1 MLTLYSTSGCHLCE
15 LAYQQLDTLWGEDSQ
30 QSLAHTVQVIDIAFD
45 DALFD
50 RYGVTIPVLALHSQD
65 IQNDQNNLQ
74 HQSNLKHIQSELF
87 WPFNLDELQA
97 WLKHNG
103 INYHS

>member
-30 QSLAHTVQVIDIAFD
+30 QSLADKVQVIDIAFD
-45 DALFD
+45 DELFS
-50 RYGVTIPVLALHSQD
+50 RYGVTIPVLTLHSQD
-65 IQNDQNNLQ
+65 EQNEQSNLQHQNNLQ
-74 HQSNLKHIQSELF
+74 HIVSELF

>member
-15 LAYQQLDTLWGEDSQ
+15 LAYQQLATLWLKDSQ
-30 QSLAHTVQVIDIAFD
+30 QSLADTIQVVDIAFND
-45 DALFD
+45 VLFSH
-50 RYGVTIPVLALHSQD
+50 YGLTIPVLALHSQD
-65 IQNDQNNLQ
+65 IQNDQSNLQ
-74 HQSNLKHIQSELF
+74 YIVSELF

>member
-1 MLTLYSTSGCHLCE
+1 MMNYFLVT
-15 LAYQQLDTLWGEDSQ
+15 
-30 QSLAHTVQVIDIAFD
+30 
-45 DALFD
+45 
-50 RYGVTIPVLALHSQD
+50 GVTIPVYFIRKRTKRQSNLQH
-65 IQNDQNNLQ
+65 QNNLQ
-74 HQSNLKHIQSELF
+74 HIVSELF

>member
-15 LAYQQLDTLWGEDSQ
+15 LAYQQLTVLWLKDSQ
-30 QSLAHTVQVIDIAFD
+30 QSLAETVQVVDIAFD
-45 DALFD
+45 DALFS
-50 RYGVTIPVLALHSQD
+50 RYGVTIPVLALHSQE

-74 HQSNLKHIQSELF
+74 YIVSELF